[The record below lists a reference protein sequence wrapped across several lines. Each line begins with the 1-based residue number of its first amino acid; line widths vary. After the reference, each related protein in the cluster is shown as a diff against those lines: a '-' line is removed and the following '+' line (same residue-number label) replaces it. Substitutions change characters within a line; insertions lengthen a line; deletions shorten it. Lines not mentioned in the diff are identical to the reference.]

1 MRELVVKK
9 NDANQ
14 RLDKFLLKKFK
25 TMPKKMAYMY
35 IRKKCVKVNGKKATP
50 EVMLKENDLLT
61 FYIKDEFF
69 DNIQEENYEFLKAPK
84 NLKIIYEDENVT
96 AFKDLNPQAPIHILV
111 VPKKHYDNV
120 LDVEENDNIISKIY
134 EAINK
139 IAKKE
144 GFAKE
149 GFRVINNCGEN
160 AGQTVMHMHF
170 HIIAGKKLGE
180 GIV

>member
-1 MRELVVKK
+1 M
-9 NDANQ
+9 ND
-14 RLDKFLLKKFK
+14 
-25 TMPKKMAYMY
+25 
-35 IRKKCVKVNGKKATP
+35 CVFCKIASGEIPSTKV
-50 EVMLKENDLLT
+50 
-61 FYIKDEFF
+61 
-69 DNIQEENYEFLKAPK
+69 
-84 NLKIIYEDENVT
+84 YEDESVI

-134 EAINK
+134 YVINK
-139 IAKKE
+139 IAKQE
-144 GFAKE
+144 GFDKE

-170 HIIAGKKLGE
+170 HVIAGKKLGE